1 MSKQI
6 GRNMLAV
13 LRKRSGSRTGNNHEG
28 PTSPGISR
36 QVSDESVQ
44 NPLDRARH
52 HAPSGSATPSTSD
65 HLASSTAS
73 SVQHQ
78 NHSGAASPNF
88 LPRAGPNDPRIHNS
102 KLSPFP
108 GIQALEQQKN
118 RSASEPVRDRS
129 QPPPAGGRTSGDD
142 SGGTS
147 SSHGHGSSS
156 HGHGQSLHKRGV
168 SDDRSADFHST
179 SAQQYQAPSQSGHSH
194 TPSGTYSQTT
204 HGSVSTHGTNGSTD
218 FASNLMRS
226 ASRSRPEIP
235 TYMTNRRRA
244 PPPPIELGSSNVD
257 SINDD
262 SEQATMP
269 LAIKS
274 QAVISRMN
282 ALLALPPDDPS
293 RPDFLDD
300 PPRKLLL
307 AQQVLQVVNS
317 QTVKDRYLFLFN
329 DILIIAKPLI
339 TQGAIATLD
348 MQFMV
353 KSIVSLSNVVVSG
366 ITDEPTQEP
375 PRHPVVRKFITAFAE
390 DPQAAVHNLLE
401 RSNPRIDLV
410 TLGSLL
416 FRTHELD
423 GAQLGLL
430 LANDQPLLS
439 TFLDRFHFEHMAI
452 DDALRVFILAVRL
465 PADVQTAEALL
476 RGFAIGYHRANEGK
490 LPYDLAVAQELV
502 IAVVSL
508 NDMLYSTFGFAF
520 PNHAVSLDRFMHSF
534 RNRDLHH
541 QVPDEMLETLFYSI
555 RNNRL
560 VQALGPQDAHR
571 VRDIQLTPSR
581 PPSKLTVNDWSDPIT
596 VTIPRPDPAFGIR
609 LLGAGLE
616 FDPPFLDFSN
626 HAEVS
631 FRVRGLTLG
640 PKSMLFGR
648 VGANAER
655 YPGLG
660 NSRAFHVERA
670 FMRHTFQVAFMSPQG
685 QKRKYCFS
693 VPDAAARQKWGS
705 LLSRQIWL
713 TTETKGAVGSTGAGG
728 GGAGSNAATTGTFG
742 HGGIGNGN
750 GAGGMA
756 SPAYKVRRAA
766 EAVGLQVL
774 RDALIKDGGEDGRSA
789 HGHGHTPRKASV
801 SAAYGEGESN
811 GDNKVA
817 GLQTGKELVLLARQ
831 NSLLP
836 GVLELLQSGQS
847 RFQPP
852 TLNGGS
858 VSSGSVRSQDLR
870 AMMDARRL

>member
-1 MSKQI
+1 
-6 GRNMLAV
+6 MLAV
-13 LRKRSGSRTGNNHEG
+13 LRKRSGSRSSNNHDG
-28 PTSPGISR
+28 PVSPGISR

-44 NPLDRARH
+44 NNPSDRARH
-52 HAPSGSATPSTSD
+52 QGANGSATPSTSD

-73 SVQHQ
+73 SVQQHHSQ
-78 NHSGAASPNF
+78 SGAASPSF

-118 RSASEPVRDRS
+118 RSAGEPVRDRS
-129 QPPPAGGRTSGDD
+129 QATAAGRTSGDD
-142 SGGTS
+142 SGGAS

-156 HGHGQSLHKRGV
+156 HGHGQTLHTRGV
-168 SDDRSADFHST
+168 SDDRSADHHSNSNHQT
-179 SAQQYQAPSQSGHSH
+179 HSQSGHSH
-194 TPSGTYSQTT
+194 THSQTYSQNT
-204 HGSVSTHGTNGSTD
+204 HGSQSTHGTNGSAD
-218 FASNLMRS
+218 LAPNLGRS
-226 ASRSRPEIP
+226 SSRSRPEIP
-235 TYMTNRRRA
+235 AFATNRRRA

-257 SINDD
+257 SIDDD
-262 SEQATMP
+262 SEQSTMP
-269 LAIKS
+269 LSIKS

-282 ALLALPPDDPS
+282 ALMALPPDDPS

-329 DILIIAKPLI
+329 DILVVAKPLI
-339 TQGAIATLD
+339 TQGAMATLD
-348 MQFMV
+348 MQFSV
-353 KSIVSLSNVVVSG
+353 KSIVSLSSVVVSG

-375 PRHPVVRKFITAFAE
+375 PRHPVVRKFITSFAD
-390 DPQAAVHNLLE
+390 DPISAVHNLME
-401 RSNPRIDLV
+401 RSQPKIDTV

-416 FRTHELD
+416 FRTSELD
-423 GAQLGLL
+423 KAQLGFL

-439 TFLDRFHFEHMAI
+439 TFLDRFHFEHMSI

-465 PADVQTAEALL
+465 PSDVQTAEALL
-476 RGFAIGYHRANEGK
+476 RGFAIGYHRANERA

-502 IAVVSL
+502 LAVVSL

-520 PNHAVSLDRFMHSF
+520 PNHAVSLDRFFHSF

-541 QVPDEMLETLFYSI
+541 QVPDETLESLYYSI

-560 VQALGPQDAHR
+560 VQALGPQDAHLL
-571 VRDIQLTPSR
+571 RDIHLEPSR
-581 PPSKLTVNDWSDPIT
+581 PSSKLTFNDWSDPIT
-596 VTIPRPDPAFGIR
+596 VSIPQPDGAFGIR
-609 LLGAGLE
+609 LLGSGLE

-626 HAEVS
+626 SAEAS
-631 FRVRGLTLG
+631 FRVRGTTLG
-640 PKSMLFGR
+640 AKSMLFGR
-648 VGANAER
+648 VGAHAER

-670 FMRHTFQVAFMSPQG
+670 FMRHTFQVAFLSPSG
-685 QKRKYCFS
+685 TKRKYCFS
-693 VPDAAARQKWGS
+693 VPDGAARQRWGS

-713 TTETKGAVGSTGAGG
+713 TTETKVGAG
-728 GGAGSNAATTGTFG
+728 APPT
-742 HGGIGNGN
+742 
-750 GAGGMA
+750 
-756 SPAYKVRRAA
+756 PAFKVRRAA

-774 RDALIKDGGEDGRSA
+774 RDALIPKDKDDERSS
-789 HGHGHTPRKASV
+789 HGHTPRKASI
-801 SAAYGEGESN
+801 SAAFADAHAHAHAH
-811 GDNKVA
+811 GDKGDAPAGMA

-836 GVLELLQSGQS
+836 GVLELLQSGQERS
-847 RFQPP
+847 RFQQPA
-852 TLNGGS
+852 LNGGS
-858 VSSGSVRSQDLR
+858 VSSGSIRSHDLK